1 MTIEVFLGGLATL
14 TVAAIIIVALTSS
27 RRETYP
33 ENRVQKNGTASRR
46 NRSGR

>member
-14 TVAAIIIVALTSS
+14 TVAAIIIVAMTSS

-33 ENRVQKNGTASRR
+33 DNRTRRNDTASRR
-46 NRSGR
+46 KRSDR